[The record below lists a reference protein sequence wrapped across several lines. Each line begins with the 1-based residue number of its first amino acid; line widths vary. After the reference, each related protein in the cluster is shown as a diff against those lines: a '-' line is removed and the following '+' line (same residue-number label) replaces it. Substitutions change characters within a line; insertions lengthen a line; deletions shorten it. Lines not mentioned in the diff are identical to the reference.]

1 MNRFGIGL
9 KFTIISAVVTVI
21 ALIVG
26 YLVLNSYKNSLED
39 EVQSDVVKSLKNL
52 KDIRV
57 GSKLDVG
64 ISNAISIAN
73 DSNLQSGLLYSD
85 RDTVIKSVDLLGLK
99 MKESTPFKNIK
110 IHIHT
115 KDNHSF
121 LRSWKQNSHGDDL
134 SSFRASV
141 VEVNKTKKVVN
152 GFEIGNAGLE
162 LRSVVPVLKDGVHA
176 GSLEFMQGLNSVAID
191 FDKEGKAYLL
201 LMDTAL
207 ATAKYDDKKVI
218 NKYLISQNFV
228 NEDFLADA
236 KTIDFDKLLKDG
248 YLVSKKY
255 FYTYDNVVD
264 FQGKKLGITI
274 LAEPISSVQSAI
286 EQASKII
293 YVALI
298 ILVLALLVTMITS
311 LINMKIGI
319 LNPILSLKKTIDQ
332 ITHTSSVE
340 SRIEVISNDE
350 IGDVV
355 TSFNRYLDSIEKGH
369 IQDQIVIDE
378 TKKVIEKVNAG
389 LLNDK
394 VVGVANSNSVNSL
407 VKEINKMIE
416 KTQSN
421 LLLVNDAIIALSNA
435 QYDYNI
441 KNIDNTSGIISS
453 LVNGVRVTQS
463 SINEIMCLIYKS
475 NLDLNDSSKELS
487 IASSNLSESSN
498 IQAASLEETAAAIEE
513 IAATIERSSEN
524 ATKMAQYAQNVTKST
539 AIGKELAEKTAISMD
554 EINDQVM
561 AINEAISVIDQIA
574 FQTNILS
581 LNAAVEAATAGEA
594 GKGFAVVAQ
603 EVRNLASRSAEA
615 ANEIKNIVENATLK
629 AKEGKNSTTNMINGY
644 NELNSNID
652 VTIKLIEDVATAT
665 REQQQAMAQ
674 INDTVNSLDQATQ
687 QNASLASSI
696 NEMAKHTAQLAV
708 SLDQTISQTSFDKS
722 ASSRICDS
730 NMIVSIN
737 KLKSDHIN
745 FKNINFAKCKVGN
758 KFTVTNSKECNLG
771 KWMRENEHRD
781 FAKTKEWEI
790 LTKAHNSVHSLVQ
803 DTVDLYAKKASNE
816 EIFDVAVQ
824 IEENTKI
831 VFDMLNKVREINCA
845 S

>member
-121 LRSWKQNSHGDDL
+121 LRSWNQKNHGDDL

-162 LRSVVPVLKDGVHA
+162 LRSVVPVLKDGVHV

-191 FDKEGKAYLL
+191 FDKESKAYLL

-264 FQGKKLGITI
+264 FQGKKLGITL

-286 EQASKII
+286 EQASKIV

-298 ILVLALLVTMITS
+298 ILVLALFVTMIAS

-319 LNPILSLKKTIDQ
+319 LNHVFKK
-332 ITHTSSVE
+332 
-340 SRIEVISNDE
+340 
-350 IGDVV
+350 
-355 TSFNRYLDSIEKGH
+355 
-369 IQDQIVIDE
+369 
-378 TKKVIEKVNAG
+378 
-389 LLNDK
+389 
-394 VVGVANSNSVNSL
+394 
-407 VKEINKMIE
+407 
-416 KTQSN
+416 
-421 LLLVNDAIIALSNA
+421 
-435 QYDYNI
+435 
-441 KNIDNTSGIISS
+441 
-453 LVNGVRVTQS
+453 
-463 SINEIMCLIYKS
+463 
-475 NLDLNDSSKELS
+475 
-487 IASSNLSESSN
+487 
-498 IQAASLEETAAAIEE
+498 
-513 IAATIERSSEN
+513 
-524 ATKMAQYAQNVTKST
+524 
-539 AIGKELAEKTAISMD
+539 
-554 EINDQVM
+554 
-561 AINEAISVIDQIA
+561 
-574 FQTNILS
+574 
-581 LNAAVEAATAGEA
+581 
-594 GKGFAVVAQ
+594 
-603 EVRNLASRSAEA
+603 
-615 ANEIKNIVENATLK
+615 
-629 AKEGKNSTTNMINGY
+629 
-644 NELNSNID
+644 
-652 VTIKLIEDVATAT
+652 
-665 REQQQAMAQ
+665 
-674 INDTVNSLDQATQ
+674 
-687 QNASLASSI
+687 
-696 NEMAKHTAQLAV
+696 
-708 SLDQTISQTSFDKS
+708 
-722 ASSRICDS
+722 
-730 NMIVSIN
+730 
-737 KLKSDHIN
+737 
-745 FKNINFAKCKVGN
+745 
-758 KFTVTNSKECNLG
+758 
-771 KWMRENEHRD
+771 
-781 FAKTKEWEI
+781 
-790 LTKAHNSVHSLVQ
+790 
-803 DTVDLYAKKASNE
+803 
-816 EIFDVAVQ
+816 
-824 IEENTKI
+824 
-831 VFDMLNKVREINCA
+831 
-845 S
+845 